1 MFFFNRSSDD
11 RDQLASASKSFV
23 TTLLALPNEKSL
35 ADTVTV
41 SPIPI
46 ALSVVDGP
54 LVLYPIKIF

>member
-1 MFFFNRSSDD
+1 MFFFSRSSDD

-23 TTLLALPNEKSL
+23 TILLALPNEKSL
-35 ADTVTV
+35 ATTVTW

-54 LVLYPIKIF
+54 LVL